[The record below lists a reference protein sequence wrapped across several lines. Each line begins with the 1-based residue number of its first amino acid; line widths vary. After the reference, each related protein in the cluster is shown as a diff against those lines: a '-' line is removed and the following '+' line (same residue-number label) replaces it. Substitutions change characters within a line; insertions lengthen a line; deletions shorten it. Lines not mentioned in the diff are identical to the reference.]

1 MRYIIT
7 SDSDIINIV
16 YENNPTFEGEYIM
29 SSVNE
34 RFKKIRQDLGFNQQ
48 QFAFELGISRTH
60 ISGIENGK
68 DNPSKSLLKFLCAKF
83 SISEE
88 WMLDGIGT
96 PLPEWNMRTDKGA
109 IAKYNALRAS
119 FEKML
124 LGATGEDLVCMI
136 QAFCHLV
143 GALDARKIDQQ
154 EAIAYRK
161 ALCSIVDELEK
172 LTMMVSSDTV
182 LPSKTDAMGWVE
194 FKNSCSAATN
204 RINQSVKDAVNVY
217 LEKYGEE
224 MKL

>member
-1 MRYIIT
+1 
-7 SDSDIINIV
+7 
-16 YENNPTFEGEYIM
+16 M
-29 SSVNE
+29 STLNE
-34 RFKKIRQDLGFNQQ
+34 RFREIRKELGFNQQ
-48 QFAFELGISRTH
+48 QFAYELGISQTH

-68 DNPSKSLLKFLCAKF
+68 DNPSKSLLRFLCAKF

-88 WMLDGIGT
+88 WMLEGIGT
-96 PLPEWNMRTDKGA
+96 PLPEWDMTTDKGV
-109 IAKYNALRAS
+109 IAKYNALRLS

-124 LGATGEDLVCMI
+124 LGATGDDLVSMV
-136 QAFCHLV
+136 QAFCYFV

-154 EAIAYRK
+154 ETTTYRK
-161 ALCSIVDELEK
+161 ALCSVVNELEK
-172 LTMMVSSDTV
+172 LTTMVSSDAV
-182 LPSKTDAMGWVE
+182 LPSKTDAMGWVD

>member
-1 MRYIIT
+1 
-7 SDSDIINIV
+7 
-16 YENNPTFEGEYIM
+16 M
-29 SSVNE
+29 STLNE
-34 RFKKIRQDLGFNQQ
+34 RFREIRKELGFNQQ
-48 QFAFELGISRTH
+48 QFAYELGISQTH

-68 DNPSKSLLKFLCAKF
+68 DNPSKSLLRFLCAKF

-88 WMLDGIGT
+88 WMLEGIGT
-96 PLPEWNMRTDKGA
+96 PLPEWNMTTDKGV
-109 IAKYNALRAS
+109 IAKYNALRVS

-124 LGATGEDLVCMI
+124 LGATGDDLISMV
-136 QAFCHLV
+136 QAFCYLV
-143 GALDARKIDQQ
+143 GALDARKLDQQ
-154 EAIAYRK
+154 ETTTYRK
-161 ALCSIVDELEK
+161 AICSIVDELEK

-182 LPSKTDAMGWVE
+182 LPSKTDAMGWVD

>member
-1 MRYIIT
+1 
-7 SDSDIINIV
+7 
-16 YENNPTFEGEYIM
+16 M

-88 WMLDGIGT
+88 WMLNGVGT
-96 PLPEWNMRTDKGA
+96 PLPEWDITTDKGA
-109 IAKYNALRAS
+109 IAKYNVLRAS

-124 LGATGEDLVCMI
+124 LRATGDDLVCMI
-136 QAFCHLV
+136 QAFCYLV
-143 GALDARKIDQQ
+143 GALDARNLNQQ
-154 EAIAYRK
+154 ESIAYRK
-161 ALCSIVDELEK
+161 ALCSSMDELEK
-172 LTMMVSSDTV
+172 VTMRVSSSI
-182 LPSKTDAMGWVE
+182 LPGKNDAKGWVA
-194 FKNSCSAATN
+194 FKNSCDE
-204 RINQSVKDAVNVY
+204 SVAKLSGSVRDAVNIY
-217 LEKYGEE
+217 LKKYGDE

>member
-1 MRYIIT
+1 M
-7 SDSDIINIV
+7 SVSDIVNIGD
-16 YENNPTFEGEYIM
+16 ENNPTYGREHFV
-29 SSVNE
+29 STVNE
-34 RFKKIRQDLGFNQQ
+34 RFKKIRQDLGLNQQ

-88 WMLDGIGT
+88 WMLEGVGT
-96 PLPEWNMRTDKGA
+96 PLPEWDMTTDKGA
-109 IAKYNALRAS
+109 IAKYNALRVS

-124 LGATGEDLVCMI
+124 LGATGDDLVCMI

-154 EAIAYRK
+154 ETVTYRK

-172 LTMMVSSDTV
+172 LTMMVSSDTI
-182 LPSKTDAMGWVE
+182 LPSKTDAMGWVD

>member
-1 MRYIIT
+1 
-7 SDSDIINIV
+7 
-16 YENNPTFEGEYIM
+16 M

-88 WMLDGIGT
+88 WMLEGIGT
-96 PLPEWNMRTDKGA
+96 PLPEWDMTTDKGA
-109 IAKYNALRAS
+109 IAKYNVLRVS

-124 LGATGEDLVCMI
+124 LGATGDDLVCMV

-143 GALDARKIDQQ
+143 AALDTRKIDQRD
-154 EAIAYRK
+154 AKIYRN
-161 ALCSIVDELEK
+161 ALCSIIDE
-172 LTMMVSSDTV
+172 
-182 LPSKTDAMGWVE
+182 
-194 FKNSCSAATN
+194 
-204 RINQSVKDAVNVY
+204 
-217 LEKYGEE
+217 
-224 MKL
+224 